1 MAKEFVHGYKSV
13 LLRSDTKDDLRR
25 FAADAGFLRES
36 QVERC
41 LASAAIDMV
50 LADAGLRAR
59 LLSEFEVASVKDI
72 QAIRGSAS
80 PPPPCSPISGTVTA
94 PAAANLSLSKE
105 SHS

>member
-13 LLRSDTKDDLRR
+13 LLRNDVKEQLRR
-25 FAADAGFLRES
+25 FASDAGFLRES

-50 LADAGLRAR
+50 LADSSLRSR

-72 QAIRGSAS
+72 QAIRGSACPAVPSS
-80 PPPPCSPISGTVTA
+80 PAPGT
-94 PAAANLSLSKE
+94 AAASAVANSSFSKE
-105 SHS
+105 SNP